1 MGQLQDFN
9 VFACLTDAAFEL
21 LFIGIVLDD
30 IKSFAVIQPACL
42 VGISCLILPADRHA
56 EVLDVVLVDHQQGR
70 CVLP

>member
-30 IKSFAVIQPACL
+30 IKSFAVMRSG
-42 VGISCLILPADRHA
+42 GISSAPSVPAT
-56 EVLDVVLVDHQQGR
+56 Q
-70 CVLP
+70 